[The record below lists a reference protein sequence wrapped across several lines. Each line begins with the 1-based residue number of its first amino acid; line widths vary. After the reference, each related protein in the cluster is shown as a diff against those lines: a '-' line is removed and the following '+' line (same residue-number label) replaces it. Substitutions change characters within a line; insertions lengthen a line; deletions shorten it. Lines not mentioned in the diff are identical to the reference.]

1 MAKRPP
7 IQSDLQRSVLIEA
20 GHRCALPTCR
30 QIPVVIAH
38 IVAWSKCKVH
48 EFENLIALCPTC
60 HARFDKGEID
70 RKSMLVYKQNLAN
83 LNRRYGDLERRVVE
97 LFARNPDRDDIWV
110 LDNMEILLMY
120 LLEDGIIRPTGLVEE
135 IKEKSLSKKQY
146 QLTEKGR
153 DSISRSFRPGLADV

>member
-1 MAKRPP
+1 M
-7 IQSDLQRSVLIEA
+7 E
-20 GHRCALPTCR
+20 
-30 QIPVVIAH
+30 IAH

-48 EFENLIALCPTC
+48 EFEHLIALCPTC
-60 HARFDKGEID
+60 HARFDNGEID
-70 RKSMLVYKQNLAN
+70 RKSMLVYKQQLAN
-83 LNRRYGDLERRVVE
+83 LNRRYGDLERRVLD

-110 LDNMEILLMY
+110 LDTMEILLMY

-153 DSISRSFRPGLADV
+153 DFIGWRFPPEHSGA

>member
-1 MAKRPP
+1 M
-7 IQSDLQRSVLIEA
+7 E
-20 GHRCALPTCR
+20 
-30 QIPVVIAH
+30 IAY

-48 EFENLIALCPTC
+48 EFENLIALCPGR

-70 RKSMLVYKQNLAN
+70 RKSMLIYKQNLAN
-83 LNRRYGDLERRVVE
+83 LNRRYGDLERRVLE

-120 LLEDGIIRPTGLVEE
+120 LLENGIIRPTGSVEE

-153 DSISRSFRPGLADV
+153 DSIGQWFPPEHSDA